1 MGPIFNVWGRGRKF
15 FTISVKKKKFNFM
28 VQKICAWVSDFS
40 EWATEIKSILLETYL
55 KVVLNTS
62 IGFLANIY
70 MQVFLLIDQNRSFF
84 IFRKVCFLIL
94 LFWFALWDRW
104 YGVEM
109 RVTRGLRNCIWQAKR
124 WTNDKKICERQGCS
138 LSRFIQLQWRLVL
151 QFLV

>member
-1 MGPIFNVWGRGRKF
+1 MKGYLPKKYTCNASTEMLPPKSKTWAQFLMSGEGEG
-15 FTISVKKKKFNFM
+15 SSSPSLSKKKNLILWYKKF
-28 VQKICAWVSDFS
+28 VLECQT
-40 EWATEIKSILLETYL
+40 TEIKSILLETYL

-109 RVTRGLRNCIWQAKR
+109 RVTRGLRNGIWQAKR
-124 WTNDKKICERQGCS
+124 
-138 LSRFIQLQWRLVL
+138 
-151 QFLV
+151 

>member
-1 MGPIFNVWGRGRKF
+1 MKGYLPKKYTCNASTEMLPPKSKTWAQFLMSGEGEG
-15 FTISVKKKKFNFM
+15 SSSPSLSKKKNLILWYKKF
-28 VQKICAWVSDFS
+28 VLECQT
-40 EWATEIKSILLETYL
+40 TEIKSILLETYL

-124 WTNDKKICERQGCS
+124 
-138 LSRFIQLQWRLVL
+138 
-151 QFLV
+151 

>member
-1 MGPIFNVWGRGRKF
+1 MKGYLPKKYTCNA
-15 FTISVKKKKFNFM
+15 TIEMLPPKSKTWAQFLMSGEGEGSSSPSLSKKKNLILWYKKF
-28 VQKICAWVSDFS
+28 VLECQT
-40 EWATEIKSILLETYL
+40 TEIKSILLETYL

-124 WTNDKKICERQGCS
+124 
-138 LSRFIQLQWRLVL
+138 
-151 QFLV
+151 